1 MLNKNDKEGLIL
13 REKDK
18 KAKMMP
24 EEYFVAIIISI
35 MLFLCF
41 FNVVTRYLFSKTI
54 LIADALL
61 SNMFPWV
68 TFIGA
73 AVTCYY
79 SKNTAFTMLTDLL
92 PKKYQKFV
100 DLFTLITSWI
110 LFGFL
115 FYFGCI
121 KVKSYMDYQTVIP
134 SMRNAPRWIF
144 SLCLPIGSACCL
156 VRCTQVFIMSLK
168 GKGKPGEEK
177 VESVVTNSD

>member
-1 MLNKNDKEGLIL
+1 MQKKDN
-13 REKDK
+13 KDK
-18 KAKMMP
+18 MLP

-41 FNVVTRYLFSKTI
+41 FNVITRYLFSKTI

-79 SKNTAFTMLTDLL
+79 SKNTAFTLLTDAL
-92 PKKYQKFV
+92 PQKYQKFV
-100 DLFTLITSWI
+100 DLFTFLTSLV

-115 FYFGCI
+115 FYFGCV
-121 KVKSYMDYQTVIP
+121 KVKSYIDYNTVIP
-134 SMRNAPRWIF
+134 SMKNAPRWVF

-156 VRCTQVFIMSLK
+156 IRSFQVFLMSIK
-168 GKGKPGEEK
+168 GKGKPEETSVEAVVSENETK
-177 VESVVTNSD
+177 V